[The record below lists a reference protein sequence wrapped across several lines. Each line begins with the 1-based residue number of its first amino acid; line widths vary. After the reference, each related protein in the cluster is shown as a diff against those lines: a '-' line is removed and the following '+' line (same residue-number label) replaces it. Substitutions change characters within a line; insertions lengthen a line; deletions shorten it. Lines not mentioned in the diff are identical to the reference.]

1 MNFLARIL
9 RFVFWVV
16 IFSWILKLAARLL
29 GRAMQ
34 SAGDRNRADA
44 AGGDAGSGAAE
55 IGGKVASGNFT
66 DSAGRPQL
74 AARQLVRD
82 PVCGMHL
89 AETLAIPFRDRG
101 ALLHFCSAECRDK
114 YANESLRRVANG

>member
-34 SAGDRNRADA
+34 NAGDRNRPDG
-44 AGGDAGSGAAE
+44 AGGAAE
-55 IGGKVASGNFT
+55 IVGNVASGDFP
-66 DSAGRPQL
+66 DAGGRPQS

-101 ALLHFCSAECRDK
+101 ELLHFCSAECRDK
-114 YANESLRRVANG
+114 YAHESLRRVANG

>member
-16 IFSWILKLAARLL
+16 IVSWIVKLAARLL
-29 GRAMQ
+29 GRAIEKT
-34 SAGDRNRADA
+34 
-44 AGGDAGSGAAE
+44 GAEAPQ
-55 IGGKVASGNFT
+55 GMASGN
-66 DSAGRPQL
+66 SAGPPPL

-101 ALLHFCSAECRDK
+101 VLLHFCSAECRDR
-114 YANESLRRVANG
+114 YANESFGRVANG

>member
-16 IFSWILKLAARLL
+16 IFSWILKLTARLL

-34 SAGDRNRADA
+34 TAGDRARPDAPGGA
-44 AGGDAGSGAAE
+44 AGTGAAE
-55 IGGKVASGNFT
+55 IDGKVASENAS

-101 ALLHFCSAECRDK
+101 ELLHFCSAECRDK
-114 YANESLRRVANG
+114 YAHESLRRVANG